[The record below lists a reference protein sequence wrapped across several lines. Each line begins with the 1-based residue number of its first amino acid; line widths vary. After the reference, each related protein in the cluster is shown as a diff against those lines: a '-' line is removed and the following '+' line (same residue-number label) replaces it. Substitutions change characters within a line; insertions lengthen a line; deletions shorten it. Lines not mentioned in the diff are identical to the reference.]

1 MNLAIYRNN
10 IFATLMHTL
19 KATYPLT
26 LVLLGKDFF
35 AMAAREYI
43 RQYPSRSG
51 NLHDYGEYFG
61 NFLATYQ
68 PVHELIY
75 LAEVAEFEWAFHTIY
90 HAPNHPPFAAHS
102 LTSFQPE

>member
-1 MNLAIYRNN
+1 MMLQNAQADFIEAMQALDEHTTLVSPAMNLAIYRNN

-75 LAEVAEFEWAFHTIY
+75 
-90 HAPNHPPFAAHS
+90 
-102 LTSFQPE
+102 